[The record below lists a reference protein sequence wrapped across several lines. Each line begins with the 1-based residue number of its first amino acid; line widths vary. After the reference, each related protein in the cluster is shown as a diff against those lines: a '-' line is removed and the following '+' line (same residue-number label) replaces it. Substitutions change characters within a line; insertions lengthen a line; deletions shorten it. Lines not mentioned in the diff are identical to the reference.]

1 MVPNSTPFHRNKN
14 RIAHRCKV
22 FVVLGF
28 EVEEG
33 LDIPGREPY
42 PSLLVNQNSVVS
54 DISRNTALDR
64 DRLVAEK

>member
-14 RIAHRCKV
+14 RTAHRLKV
-22 FVVLGF
+22 FFVLGF

-33 LDIPGREPY
+33 LDVPGREPD

-54 DISRNTALDR
+54 DVSRNSAFDR